1 MNYEEAT
8 SFIASMN
15 DEKMKAA
22 LQYALTTVLVRR
34 QMDANLAPAERIRLA
49 ILLGGRESDV
59 FRRSRRKSNR
69 GRKPGIIAV
78 VMHALRAHPRHT
90 GRSRD
95 CCHRS
100 HVAIAAGQ
108 LRQRYRA
115 RDGEAPHREW
125 CEQPETLDPGGTL
138 SKWVGHV
145 VQTAATGQGAARTIA
160 GGEIMEILA
169 PMAREA
175 GGSLNIGVRLF
186 RATGDEAWNLTT
198 ILTRQ

>member
-1 MNYEEAT
+1 MSPLRRV
-8 SFIASMN
+8 SFGRGIGHAMERHLTGSGASSL
-15 DEKMKAA
+15 K
-22 LQYALTTVLVRR
+22 
-34 QMDANLAPAERIRLA
+34 
-49 ILLGGRESDV
+49 
-59 FRRSRRKSNR
+59 
-69 GRKPGIIAV
+69 
-78 VMHALRAHPRHT
+78 
-90 GRSRD
+90 
-95 CCHRS
+95 
-100 HVAIAAGQ
+100 
-108 LRQRYRA
+108 
-115 RDGEAPHREW
+115 
-125 CEQPETLDPGGTL
+125 TLDPGGTL